1 MSAVPT
7 KRLFVYVALGVV
19 VLAVGVLLVVS
30 MGRGSSGSGAPLT
43 VVDQGAGSSVDASAG
58 VSAPTTTTTIV
69 ARTIFVQVAGAV
81 RRPGVYEMAE
91 GARVFQAIEKAG
103 GFVESADQQAVT
115 LAAQVTDGCRVYV
128 PREGETTTTA
138 VATVTGGTSASGAS
152 GSGPVSLNSATLE
165 QLDSL
170 PGIGPSTAQKI
181 ITYRETKGPFT
192 SVDQLTEVPGIGPSK
207 LEELRPLVGL

>member
-19 VLAVGVLLVVS
+19 VLAVGVLAVVS
-30 MGRGSSGSGAPLT
+30 IGKGSSGSGPLT
-43 VVDQGAGSSVDASAG
+43 VVDQGAGSSVDAIAG
-58 VSAPTTTTTIV
+58 GSSSTTATTTATV
-69 ARTIFVQVAGAV
+69 RTIFVQVAGAV
-81 RRPGVYEMAE
+81 RRPGVYEMTE
-91 GARVFQAIEKAG
+91 GARAFQAIEKAG
-103 GFVESADQQAVT
+103 GFVEAADQQVVT
-115 LAAQVTDGCRVYV
+115 LAAQLTDGCRVYV
-128 PREGETTTTA
+128 PRQGETTTTVA
-138 VATVTGGTSASGAS
+138 ATVSGGTSANGAS
-152 GSGPVSLNSATLE
+152 GGGPVSLNSATLE
-165 QLDSL
+165 QLDAL

>member
-19 VLAVGVLLVVS
+19 VLAVGVLAVVS
-30 MGRGSSGSGAPLT
+30 MGKGSSGSEPLT
-43 VVDQGAGSSVDASAG
+43 VVDQGAGSSVDTIAG
-58 VSAPTTTTTIV
+58 GSSSTTTTTTTAV
-69 ARTIFVQVAGAV
+69 RTIFVQVAGAV
-81 RRPGVYEMAE
+81 RRPGVYEMTE
-91 GARVFQAIEKAG
+91 GARAFQAIERAG
-103 GFVESADQQAVT
+103 GFVEAADQQAVT
-115 LAAQVTDGCRVYV
+115 LAAQLTDGCRVYV
-128 PREGETTTTA
+128 PRQGETTTTV
-138 VATVTGGTSASGAS
+138 VATVSGGTPANGAS
-152 GSGPVSLNSATLE
+152 GGGPVSLNSATLE
-165 QLDSL
+165 QLDAL

>member
-7 KRLFVYVALGVV
+7 KRVFVYVALGMV
-19 VLAVGVLLVVS
+19 VLAVGVVAVVS
-30 MGRGSSGSGAPLT
+30 MGRGSSGSQEPLT
-43 VVDQGAGSSVDASAG
+43 VVDQGAPSSPEDIAG
-58 VSAPTTTTTIV
+58 VSSSTTTTATV
-69 ARTIFVQVAGAV
+69 VRSIFVQVAGAV

-103 GFVESADQQAVT
+103 GFVAAADEQAVT

-138 VATVTGGTSASGAS
+138 VATVTGGASANGSAS
-152 GSGPVSLNSATLE
+152 SGPVSLNSATLE
-165 QLDSL
+165 QLDAL

>member
-7 KRLFVYVALGVV
+7 KRLFVYVALGMV
-19 VLAVGVLLVVS
+19 VLAVGVLAVLT
-30 MGRGSSGSGAPLT
+30 MGRGGSGSGEPLT
-43 VVDQGAGSSVDASAG
+43 VVDQGSGTSLDAIVG
-58 VSAPTTTTTIV
+58 VSSSTTTTTV
-69 ARTIFVQVAGAV
+69 PVRTIFVQVAGAV
-81 RRPGVYEMAE
+81 RRPGVYEMTE
-91 GARVFQAIEKAG
+91 GARVFQAIEEAG
-103 GFVESADQQAVT
+103 GFIEAADQQAVT

-138 VATVTGGTSASGAS
+138 VATVTGGTSANGPG

-165 QLDSL
+165 QLDAL